1 MENHN
6 LVYKIILF
14 ALCMFIPIGLISS
27 SIHHMRVEKQKVIK
41 QKFNIVSLIVSSLTN
56 VLGLSLGLF
65 LFYFSLSM
73 FKLIS
78 NQNYKLDIILIL
90 FGSIL
95 LLGSIAW
102 ILLSLFFFKHLYFE
116 TTRNLYFEKE
126 TGKIIVNKNK
136 IENCIDLNSP
146 NLKII
151 QYLPPISKFSS
162 LGKTEIYDGE
172 IKIIISAILN
182 LTPEMVE
189 KISNHKNKEIINKNW
204 NWI

>member
-6 LVYKIILF
+6 LIYKTIIF
-14 ALCMFIPIGLISS
+14 VVCMFIPIALISS
-27 SIHHMRVEKQKVIK
+27 SIQHKRAEKQKTIK
-41 QKFNIVSLIVSSLTN
+41 QKFNIVSLIVSTLIN
-56 VLGLSLGLF
+56 VLGLGLGLF
-65 LFYFSLSM
+65 LFYFALSL
-73 FKLIS
+73 FKLTN
-78 NQNYKLDIILIL
+78 NQNYKLDILLIL

-95 LLGSIAW
+95 VLGSVAW
-102 ILLSLFFFKHLYFE
+102 ILLSAFFLKHLYFE
-116 TTRNLYFEKE
+116 STRNLYFEKE

-162 LGKTEIYDGE
+162 LGKIEIYDGE

-182 LTPEMVE
+182 LTPEMA
-189 KISNHKNKEIINKNW
+189 KIISNHKNKIIINKNF
-204 NWI
+204 NWV